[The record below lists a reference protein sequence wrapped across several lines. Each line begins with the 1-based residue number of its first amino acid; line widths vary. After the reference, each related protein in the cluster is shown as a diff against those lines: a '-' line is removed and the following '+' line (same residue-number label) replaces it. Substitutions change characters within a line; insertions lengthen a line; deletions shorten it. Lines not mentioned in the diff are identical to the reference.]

1 CTIFIFHI
9 FLDPSLSP
17 KIKPMDIQAD
27 QIKDQITPTNL
38 ENLQQQLEDAQ
49 NRNIEFA
56 LVIEELSIERD
67 CLKRQIFAVE
77 GKVREREE
85 ELLRRIDDGVRE
97 KEFLEVEIYE
107 GVREREELVKKID
120 VGVVGLIKECLMR
133 VNEVFD
139 ELEYM
144 SNFEENLKGLLNFEE
159 KLKFVLEMA
168 KRAEDKMNVHLENVK
183 KEKRELERSVMSLTE
198 ENRDV
203 NALLRIALVEKE
215 AVEKSLSK
223 LRGNYEQR
231 RVPLL
236 QFAERGLQRVGFGFM
251 IGGSSNDQYED
262 QKKHAD
268 QTSDHMTSNSSVLS
282 DVSSECEEEAAVSLA
297 STVEKMMKNLRLEII
312 QLKGDLEDSRSD
324 TERLL
329 SLTEKQAQQISEQT
343 VYVKELEDREKILTQ
358 NVEEL
363 VDEIKAT
370 EEEVERWKE
379 ACELEVEAG
388 KHVAQEHNKLVS
400 ILKQELEKT
409 RTALQV
415 SNKKLQLKE
424 EVAAA
429 AMAAQ
434 SAAERSL
441 QLADSRAVGL
451 RERIEELTRQ
461 VEEIDNSQKKNRRR
475 MRRICWPWQ
484 ALNPANAASSR
495 VQDLDIRHMLPEM
508 QAFIN

>member
-1 CTIFIFHI
+1 
-9 FLDPSLSP
+9 
-17 KIKPMDIQAD
+17 MDIQAD

-120 VGVVGLIKECLMR
+120 VGMREKEGLLIEVHVFKEKEEELEKNLSKGLGVVGLIKECLMS

-139 ELEYM
+139 EKELENM
-144 SNFEENLKGLLNFEE
+144 SNFEENLKGCKGMEDFLWELDQISSMAKRVEEKMVDYGGKEDLLREIKALEEKIKELEENLLKNLEVLGLIEECLMRVNENLDEKKLEIWVDHKFHDIEEKVLNFEE

-282 DVSSECEEEAAVSLA
+282 DVSSECEEEAAVSLVQFSNFYFLHTMVLYSA
-297 STVEKMMKNLRLEII
+297 SYSCFSVC
-312 QLKGDLEDSRSD
+312 
-324 TERLL
+324 
-329 SLTEKQAQQISEQT
+329 
-343 VYVKELEDREKILTQ
+343 KIL
-358 NVEEL
+358 
-363 VDEIKAT
+363 I
-370 EEEVERWKE
+370 RP
-379 ACELEVEAG
+379 
-388 KHVAQEHNKLVS
+388 
-400 ILKQELEKT
+400 
-409 RTALQV
+409 
-415 SNKKLQLKE
+415 QLWRK
-424 EVAAA
+424 
-429 AMAAQ
+429 
-434 SAAERSL
+434 
-441 QLADSRAVGL
+441 
-451 RERIEELTRQ
+451 
-461 VEEIDNSQKKNRRR
+461 
-475 MRRICWPWQ
+475 
-484 ALNPANAASSR
+484 
-495 VQDLDIRHMLPEM
+495 
-508 QAFIN
+508 